1 MIRRVLA
8 AATVVVALGL
18 SSAEAVTIQ
27 DIIDLKRAGLG
38 EEVLLALIEV
48 DGGVFNIDTATLTKL
63 KQAGVSEKVI
73 EAIVR
78 SGRTRSIEEP
88 PVVEV
93 TPPEPP
99 QPQVVVIEH
108 ERPVV
113 QQVAVPVYVPY
124 VPYIGGRAR
133 RHVPAVTAPYDP
145 SPGFGAAPPLI
156 YQDPY
161 RPQQKPAQP
170 EYWGWGG
177 KLRPDAWKPA
187 HDETPK
193 PGVKAETPN
202 RTRGQAST
210 TNRR

>member
-8 AATVVVALGL
+8 AATLMLALGVPT
-18 SSAEAVTIQ
+18 AEAVTLQ
-27 DIIDLKRAGLG
+27 DLIDLKRAGLG
-38 EEVLLALIEV
+38 DEVLLALIEV

-63 KQAGVSEKVI
+63 KQAGLSEKVI

-78 SGRTRSIEEP
+78 SGRSRPIEEP
-88 PVVEV
+88 PIVQMES
-93 TPPEPP
+93 PELPQP
-99 QPQVVVIEH
+99 AQPQVVVIEH

-124 VPYIGGRAR
+124 VPYRT
-133 RHVPAVTAPYDP
+133 RHRGASVVTVPVDP
-145 SPGFGAAPPLI
+145 SPGFGAVPPLS

-170 EYWGWGG
+170 VYWGWGG

-187 HDETPK
+187 PEQAPQK
-193 PGVKAETPN
+193 EGK
-202 RTRGQAST
+202 AST
-210 TNRR
+210 TKRR